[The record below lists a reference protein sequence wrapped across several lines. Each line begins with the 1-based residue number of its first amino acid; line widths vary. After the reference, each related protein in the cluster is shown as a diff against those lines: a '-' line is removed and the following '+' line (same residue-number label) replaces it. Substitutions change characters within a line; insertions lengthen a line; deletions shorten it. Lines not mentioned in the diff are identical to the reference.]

1 MARAVEG
8 TQDARRASGSG
19 AGSDLRA
26 KVFAIVGG
34 VVTLA
39 LILIGAT
46 YIFGLSIPEDWSSGG
61 AARIYLDQ
69 PVQGEFSTFQ
79 STGLYELRLNENVE
93 VAVTATGSG
102 NIYVELQR
110 EGRPFAR
117 GMNALTRPL
126 TPGTYQVFLRPQ
138 NEGTR
143 EFTLSVAAPG
153 AAAHA
158 DAGAGL

>member
-1 MARAVEG
+1 
-8 TQDARRASGSG
+8 
-19 AGSDLRA
+19 
-26 KVFAIVGG
+26 VFAIVGG
-34 VVTLA
+34 IVTLA
-39 LILIGAT
+39 LILVGAT

-61 AARIYLDQ
+61 ATRIYLDQ
-69 PVQGEFSTFQ
+69 PVEAEFSTFQ
-79 STGLYELRLNENVE
+79 STRLYELRLVE
-93 VAVTATGSG
+93 RADVTVTATGSG

-117 GMNALTRPL
+117 GMNTLTRPL
-126 TPGTYQVFLRPQ
+126 APGTYQVFLRPQ
-138 NEGTR
+138 SEGTR